1 MGVPQQ
7 TYRTDEQLEALLDE
21 TGNWIVNASDGLIM
35 GSAVTSL
42 HEGLRTAATY
52 SAEGQ
57 VVRAVR
63 RLSPDGIIVLAGQVE
78 RLGKVIAS
86 WEPT

>member
-1 MGVPQQ
+1 MDVPQQ
-7 TYRTDEQLEALLDE
+7 TYRTDEQLEALLDG

-42 HEGLRTAATY
+42 SEALRTAAMY

-57 VVRAVR
+57 VVRSVR
-63 RLSPDGIIVLAGQVE
+63 RLPPDGIVVPAGQME
-78 RLGKVIAS
+78 RLSKVIAI
-86 WEPT
+86 WEPA

>member
-7 TYRTDEQLEALLDE
+7 TYRTDEQLEALLDA
-21 TGNWIVNASDGLIM
+21 TGDWIVNASDGLVM

-42 HEGLRTAATY
+42 SEALRTAATY
-52 SAEGQ
+52 LAEGQ

-63 RLSPDGIIVLAGQVE
+63 RLPPDGIIVPADQME
-78 RLGKVIAS
+78 RLSKVIAIS
-86 WEPT
+86 EPA